1 LAFYQI
7 EKRNRMGALISIVIL
22 GMFTMF
28 LGIMEKKRLILP
40 VIIIGLIISFGI
52 NLTEWNGNSHY
63 FNEMMIVDNF
73 AVAFIGVLIF
83 TSIMVFMFSGNY
95 YRQVERP
102 LEDIYSLMLFA
113 LAGAVVMT
121 SFSNLVMLFLG
132 IEILSISMYVLA
144 GSKKFDLASNEA
156 ALKYFLTG
164 SFATGFL
171 LFGIALVYGSSG
183 TFNLKE
189 IAMYTSQHQNSLPDY
204 FKIGLILIMIG
215 LSFKLAVAPFHFW
228 APDVYHGSPTL
239 ITAFM
244 ATVVKIAGIAAFY
257 RLFDNCFSNI
267 TAIWV
272 NTLLIFAIATIFIG
286 NLAGLYQNNMKRL
299 LAYSSIAHAGY
310 MIMGIVAINNT
321 SAGALLLYTVSYS
334 IVTIASFGIIIL
346 VREYRQNDDIETFNG
361 LARTNPYMAFTL
373 TIAMLSLTGLPPLAG
388 FTAKY
393 YIFTSAMENG
403 YLWLVILA
411 LIGSAISA
419 VYYFKVIIA
428 MYLKE
433 GVWPAIP
440 VTRTYRI
447 QLISITILTLLLG
460 LIPSLLLII

>member
-1 LAFYQI
+1 
-7 EKRNRMGALISIVIL
+7 MGALISTVIL
-22 GMFTMF
+22 GMITMF
-28 LGIMEKKRLILP
+28 LGIMEKKRWILP
-40 VIIIGLIISFGI
+40 VIIAGLIISFGI
-52 NLTEWNGNSHY
+52 NFTEWNSNKHY

-73 AVAFIGVLIF
+73 SVAFNGVLIF
-83 TSIMVFMFSGNY
+83 TSALVFMFSGNY
-95 YRQVERP
+95 YRSVERP

-113 LAGAVVMT
+113 LAGAIVMT

-132 IEILSISMYVLA
+132 IEILSISMYILA

-156 ALKYFLTG
+156 AIKYFLTG

-171 LFGIALVYGSSG
+171 LFGIALIYGSCG
-183 TFNLKE
+183 TFNLND
-189 IAMYTSQHQNSLPDY
+189 IASFTTLHHESLPNY
-204 FKIGLILIMIG
+204 FKVGLILIMIG

-257 RLFDNCFSNI
+257 RLFDICFSNVGEL
-267 TAIWV
+267 WV
-272 NTLLIFAIATIFIG
+272 KTLLIFSVATIFVG

-310 MIMGIVAINNT
+310 MIMGIVAMNNT
-321 SAGALLLYTVSYS
+321 SAGALLLYTASYS
-334 IVTIASFGIIIL
+334 IVTIAAFGVIIL
-346 VREYRQNDDIETFNG
+346 VREARRNDDIVTFNG

-373 TIAMLSLTGLPPLAG
+373 TIAMLSLTGIPPLAG

-393 YIFTSAMENG
+393 YIFATAMENG

-428 MYLKE
+428 MYMKE
-433 GVWPAIP
+433 GDWPAIP
-440 VTRTYRI
+440 VTTTYRI
-447 QLISITILTLLLG
+447 QLISITVLTLLLG
-460 LIPSLLLII
+460 LIPSILLII